1 MQEIIAQ
8 IMSYV
13 WGIWRFRWLALAI
26 MWVVSLGGWLF
37 VQQMPEAYVGSAR
50 VYVDSNNVLRPLL
63 QGLAIQ
69 PNIDQRIAMMSR
81 TLLSRPNLE
90 KVMRMTDLDLEVQSD
105 REKEEMLANLR
116 TSIKLSADKHN
127 DSLYTL
133 RVVNEDRETAKR
145 ITQAL
150 ITVFIEGGLSG
161 KREDSAGAQ
170 DFLDEQIAEY
180 ETRLSEAEGRLA
192 AFRQRYV
199 GELPGSGGGDFYAR
213 LEETKQQLRAAQLQL
228 KEVENKRVELQR
240 QVDGEEPTLSS
251 MSPVFSPLDTRI
263 QALQSQVDNL
273 LTKYTERH
281 PEVRQIR
288 GLIEQLEEEK
298 ALEIAAL
305 QESDLA
311 GANLG
316 LSGSPVY
323 QGMRSMLTQTDAQVA
338 SLRVRVQ
345 EFENRV
351 QELTDKVNNVPV
363 IEAELKQLDRDY
375 QVISGKHQEL
385 LSRRETAKMGEEV
398 EQTASDVT
406 FRVIDP
412 PFVPSKPS
420 EPNKLLLNSIVLVLA
435 IGIGAAT
442 ALLISLIRPVIVD
455 QQSLVKLA
463 GLPLLGSVTLIATDE
478 ERRRENMGLVAF
490 SSVTVLL
497 AFAFVGL
504 NISQLSMLA

>member
-1 MQEIIAQ
+1 MQELIAQ
-8 IMSYV
+8 VMSYV
-13 WGIWRFRWLALAI
+13 WGIWRFRWLALVI
-26 MWVVSLGGWLF
+26 VWVVSLGGWLF
-37 VQQMPEAYVGSAR
+37 VQQMPESYVGSAR

-69 PNIDQRIAMMSR
+69 PNINQRIAMMSR

-105 REKEEMLANLR
+105 REKEEMLSELR
-116 TSIKLSADKHN
+116 ESIQLVADRQN
-127 DSLYTL
+127 ESLYTL
-133 RVVNEDRETAKR
+133 RVVNKDRDTAKR

-161 KREDSAGAQ
+161 KREASAGAQ

-180 ETRLSEAEGRLA
+180 EARLAESEGRLA

-199 GELPGSGGGDFYAR
+199 GELPGAGGGDFYGR
-213 LEETKQQLRAAQLQL
+213 LEEAKQELRAARLQL
-228 KEVENKRVELQR
+228 KEVENRRAELQR
-240 QVDGEEPTLSS
+240 QVDSEEPILSP
-251 MSPVFSPLDTRI
+251 MDPVFSPLDMRI
-263 QALQSQVDNL
+263 QALQSQVDSL

-288 GLIEQLEEEK
+288 GLIAQLEEEK
-298 ALEIAAL
+298 ELEIAAL

-311 GANLG
+311 GSSLG
-316 LSGSPVY
+316 LSSSPIY
-323 QGMRSMLTQTDAQVA
+323 QGMRSMLTQTDAMVA
-338 SLRVRVQ
+338 SLRVRVT

-351 QELTDKVNNVPV
+351 QDLTNKVNNVPV

-375 QVISGKHQEL
+375 QVVSSKHQEL

-412 PFVPSKPS
+412 PFVPSKPG
-420 EPNKLLLNSIVLVLA
+420 EPNKLLLNSLVLVLA
-435 IGIGAAT
+435 LGAGAAV
-442 ALLISLIRPVIVD
+442 ALLMSLVRPVVVD

-463 GLPLLGSVTLIATDE
+463 GMPLLGSVTLISTDE
-478 ERRRENMGLVAF
+478 ERRRENVGLVAF
-490 SSVTVLL
+490 SSLMTLL
-497 AFAFVGL
+497 VFAFVGL
-504 NISQLSMLA
+504 NMSQLSVLA